1 MTNDFDIFSAP
12 EDDHL
17 AEKIS
22 KGSYRWFNKGTA
34 VLGIVLLFSSG
45 VASGIWYSKRPTSTT
60 ASNGTLSFGSIGAS
74 NFGGNFGGGNRRSRN
89 GGSGVSA
96 NFGGFGGGGSSTQG
110 TITKIQ
116 GNTIYLRGADGQAIT
131 VKADSTTPVIAATT
145 SKLNELK
152 VGDAVTVSG
161 QVGNDGSI
169 TPTAVSKGDLP
180 AGLRFGGGNFGGG
193 NFGGG
198 NFGGGNGALTNNST
212 GQRTNS
218 NGGAQ
223 SRRNRQNSNNSNAT
237 NSNATNSNG
246 NNANGGAPATSRPS
260 VSGNGGGG
268 NGGGG
273 NGGGGNGGGGRGF
286 NNPEFTSCLSKNG
299 VTINQG
305 ERPDMQDPKV
315 QAAFE
320 KCRSLLPQGGNFG
333 NRQQQGQTPTTTPNG

>member
-60 ASNGTLSFGSIGAS
+60 ASNGTLSFGSVGAT

-131 VKADSTTPVIAATT
+131 VKAESTTPVIAATT

-161 QVGNDGSI
+161 QVGNDGTI
-169 TPTAVSKGDLP
+169 TPTAVSKGEIP
-180 AGLRFGGGNFGGG
+180 AELR
-193 NFGGG
+193 FGGG

-212 GQRTNS
+212 GQSTNS

-223 SRRNRQNSNNSNAT
+223 NRRNRQNSNNSNG
-237 NSNATNSNG
+237 NNANGNNANG

-260 VSGNGGGG
+260 VSG

-333 NRQQQGQTPTTTPNG
+333 NRQQQGQTPTSTPNG

>member
-60 ASNGTLSFGSIGAS
+60 ASNGTLSFGSVGAT

-131 VKADSTTPVIAATT
+131 VKAESTTPVIAATT

-161 QVGNDGSI
+161 QVGNDGTI
-169 TPTAVSKGDLP
+169 TPTAVSKGELP
-180 AGLRFGGGNFGGG
+180 AGLR
-193 NFGGG
+193 FGGG

-212 GQRTNS
+212 GQSTNS
-218 NGGAQ
+218 KAGAQ
-223 SRRNRQNSNNSNAT
+223 NRRNRQNSNNSSAN
-237 NSNATNSNG
+237 NSNT
-246 NNANGGAPATSRPS
+246 NNANGGAAATGRPS

-268 NGGGG
+268 N
-273 NGGGGNGGGGRGF
+273 GGGNGGGGRGF
-286 NNPEFTSCLSKNG
+286 NNPEFTACLSKNG

-315 QAAFE
+315 QAAVE

-333 NRQQQGQTPTTTPNG
+333 NRQQQGQATTSSPNG

>member
-60 ASNGTLSFGSIGAS
+60 ASNGTLSFGSVGAS

-169 TPTAVSKGDLP
+169 TPTAVSKGNLP
-180 AGLRFGGGNFGGG
+180 AGLR
-193 NFGGG
+193 FGGG
-198 NFGGGNGALTNNST
+198 NFGGGNGALTNNSS

-237 NSNATNSNG
+237 NSNGNNANGNNANG
-246 NNANGGAPATSRPS
+246 NNANGGAPATGRPS
-260 VSGNGGGG
+260 VS
-268 NGGGG
+268 G

-305 ERPDMQDPKV
+305 ERPDMQDPKI

-333 NRQQQGQTPTTTPNG
+333 NRQQQGQTPTSTPNG

>member
-60 ASNGTLSFGSIGAS
+60 ASNGTLSFGSVGAT

-89 GGSGVSA
+89 VGSGVSA

-131 VKADSTTPVIAATT
+131 VKAESTTPVIAATT

-161 QVGNDGSI
+161 QVGNDGTI
-169 TPTAVSKGDLP
+169 TPTAVSKGELP
-180 AGLRFGGGNFGGG
+180 AGLRFGGGNL
-193 NFGGG
+193 
-198 NFGGGNGALTNNST
+198 GGGNGALTNNST
-212 GQRTNS
+212 GQSTNS
-218 NGGAQ
+218 KAGAQ
-223 SRRNRQNSNNSNAT
+223 NRRNRQNSNNSSAN
-237 NSNATNSNG
+237 NSNT
-246 NNANGGAPATSRPS
+246 NNANGGAAATGRPS

-268 NGGGG
+268 N
-273 NGGGGNGGGGRGF
+273 GGGNGGGGRGF

-305 ERPDMQDPKV
+305 ERPDMQDPKI

-333 NRQQQGQTPTTTPNG
+333 NRQQQGQTPTSTPNG

>member
-60 ASNGTLSFGSIGAS
+60 ASNGTLSFGSVGAT

-161 QVGNDGSI
+161 QVGNDGTI
-169 TPTAVSKGDLP
+169 T
-180 AGLRFGGGNFGGG
+180 
-193 NFGGG
+193 
-198 NFGGGNGALTNNST
+198 
-212 GQRTNS
+212 QI
-218 NGGAQ
+218 
-223 SRRNRQNSNNSNAT
+223 
-237 NSNATNSNG
+237 
-246 NNANGGAPATSRPS
+246 
-260 VSGNGGGG
+260 
-268 NGGGG
+268 
-273 NGGGGNGGGGRGF
+273 GRAH
-286 NNPEFTSCLSKNG
+286 
-299 VTINQG
+299 V
-305 ERPDMQDPKV
+305 
-315 QAAFE
+315 
-320 KCRSLLPQGGNFG
+320 
-333 NRQQQGQTPTTTPNG
+333 

>member
-34 VLGIVLLFSSG
+34 VLGVVLLFSSG

-60 ASNGTLSFGSIGAS
+60 ASNGTLSFGSVGAS

-193 NFGGG
+193 N
-198 NFGGGNGALTNNST
+198 GALTNNST

-223 SRRNRQNSNNSNAT
+223 SRRNRQNSN

-333 NRQQQGQTPTTTPNG
+333 NRQQQGQTPTSTPNG

>member
-60 ASNGTLSFGSIGAS
+60 ASNGTLSFGSVGAS

-223 SRRNRQNSNNSNAT
+223 SRQI
-237 NSNATNSNG
+237 
-246 NNANGGAPATSRPS
+246 
-260 VSGNGGGG
+260 
-268 NGGGG
+268 
-273 NGGGGNGGGGRGF
+273 GRAH
-286 NNPEFTSCLSKNG
+286 
-299 VTINQG
+299 V
-305 ERPDMQDPKV
+305 
-315 QAAFE
+315 
-320 KCRSLLPQGGNFG
+320 
-333 NRQQQGQTPTTTPNG
+333 